1 MIKVGLIGAGFMGN
15 MHATCYEA
23 LKEEG
28 VIITAVADVRNS
40 YATKIAKQFGAS
52 IYEDGMSLINKADVD
67 VIDIC
72 LPTYLHTEHA
82 IEAMKK
88 NRHVFIEKPVCLTK
102 SEGDKLLKAQ
112 KETDKLIMVG
122 QCIRLW
128 DEYVYLKNIVEK
140 NEYGKVITATF
151 KRISPLPTWAW
162 NNWLHKVELSGSVAL
177 DMHIHDSDFIR
188 YLLGEPSNVNAV
200 ASRDSEGIIQQ
211 MFTTYEYPNKVVH
224 AEVCWNYPDSF
235 PFCME
240 YRVKL
245 ENATIVYDSTKSPTL
260 IVYPIQGESFTPKL
274 NHEFTEN
281 SDLGGNVSSLGG
293 YYNELKYFTNKIKE
307 KGTIEVAPLN
317 EGIKSVNLVLDEINS
332 AGGVKL

>member
-28 VIITAVADVRNS
+28 IIIVAVADVRNS

-52 IYEDGMSLINKADVD
+52 IYNDGMSLINEADVD
-67 VIDIC
+67 IIDIC

-102 SEGDKLLKAQ
+102 SEGDKLLLAQ
-112 KETDKLIMVG
+112 KETNKLVMVG

-140 NEYGKVITATF
+140 NKYGEVITATF

-211 MFTTYEYPNKVVH
+211 MFTTYEYLNKVVL

-245 ENATIVYDSTKSPTL
+245 ENATIVYDCTKSPTL
-260 IVYPIQGESFTPKL
+260 IVYPTHGESFTPKL
-274 NHEFTEN
+274 KHKFTEN

-293 YYNELKYFTNKIKE
+293 YYNELKYFIKKIKE
-307 KGTIEVAPLN
+307 KGTIEVAPLK
-317 EGIKSVNLVLDEINS
+317 EGIKSVNLVLDEISS